1 MAAGRKAAPA
11 GNGRRCPVNLG
22 FIQFAYPWVLLL
34 LLLIPGIIIFQ
45 WKRKR
50 RKNAVLFSID
60 APYKQFP
67 RSFRQRTQVLPTVFF
82 YISLASLIFCLARP
96 QGGLLR
102 DPREGEGIDIMIS
115 LDVSISML
123 AKDLDPD
130 RLTAAKQI
138 LTDFVKGR
146 PNDRMGLDIF
156 SGESYTLCPLT
167 LDHDMLLQQLKAAE
181 PGFLLD
187 GTAIGDG
194 LGMAVARLESSKNP
208 SKVIILLT
216 DGVSTRNTI
225 SPEAAAGEA
234 AKNNI
239 TVYTIGVG
247 TMGKAMMPVRKYANG
262 VYDYEQKDV
271 EIDEAVL
278 QMIASRTKGR
288 YFRATD
294 NSSLEEIFEDIDKME
309 KSKLEDVKIQNL
321 PDQYTIFLL
330 ISLGTFLIYI
340 LLQNTV
346 YRKLE

>member
-1 MAAGRKAAPA
+1 MSIGS
-11 GNGRRCPVNLG
+11 LY
-22 FIQFAYPWVLLL
+22 FAYPWLLLL
-34 LLLIPGIIIFQ
+34 LLLIPGIIFFQ

-50 RKNAVLFSID
+50 KRNAVLFSVN
-60 APYKQFP
+60 APYDAFP
-67 RSFRQRTQVLPTVFF
+67 RSLRQRTQFIPSVLF
-82 YISLASLIFCLARP
+82 YIALGTLILCLARP

-102 DPREGEGIDIMIS
+102 DPREGEGIDIMFS
-115 LDVSISML
+115 LDISISML
-123 AKDLDPD
+123 SKDLEPD

-138 LTDFVKGR
+138 LSDFVKGR

-167 LDHDMLLQQLKAAE
+167 LDHSMLLDQLKAAE

-187 GTAIGDG
+187 GTSIGDG
-194 LGMAVARLESSKNP
+194 LGMAVARMKSSKNH

-216 DGVSTRNTI
+216 DGVSTHNSI

-234 AKNNI
+234 AKDNI

-262 VYDYEQKDV
+262 VYDYELKDV
-271 EIDEAVL
+271 QIDETVL

-294 NSSLEEIFEDIDKME
+294 NNSLEEIFEDIDKME

-321 PDQYTIFLL
+321 PDRYAVFLL
-330 ISLGTFLIYI
+330 ISLGAFLIYR
-340 LLQNTV
+340 LLQNTL